1 MVSVLMCTYNRES
14 YLQRAIES
22 VLNQTYQEIEL
33 VIVDDGSTDGTRQMM
48 STYQDERVKFLPL
61 EYNSFYCNAAN
72 RGLELCAGDYVAF
85 MNSDDEWLPEKIE
98 KQVKFMEKNPEY
110 GACFTSVYLMN
121 NKGEDIT
128 DQCIGWKNL
137 FATNYETQKE
147 WLKHLFFKS
156 NCLCHP
162 SALVRKSVLEKVGG
176 FNLMYRQ
183 LADYD
188 LWIRIVEQT
197 PIHVLQEPLIR
208 FRWDTGDTTQVSSD
222 TEGNRART
230 YNEQMI
236 IRRNTIQR
244 LTDEQ
249 MTVFFGDE
257 FKNSTSKTHVEIEFE
272 KGFMLAAHRNEASEW
287 QILAI
292 EQFERAL
299 NLPGAIQ
306 TLHDHFGSSVFDIYE
321 WNKTFMYRD
330 PWIIGECARLR
341 QSLEEQQ
348 ILMDQQQSVILEQQ
362 SMIEQ
367 QQGEI
372 EAARSLIDVYQN
384 STSWKVTEPLR
395 RITAWF
401 RK

>member
-1 MVSVLMCTYNRES
+1 MVSVLMCTYNREA

-33 VIVDDGSTDGTRQMM
+33 VIVDDGSTDGTKQMM
-48 STYQDERVKFLPL
+48 SEYQDERIKFLPL

-72 RGLELCAGDYVAF
+72 QGLELCTGDYVAF
-85 MNSDDEWLPEKIE
+85 MNSDDEWMPEKIE
-98 KQVKFMEKNPEY
+98 KQVEFMEQNPEY
-110 GACFTSVYLMN
+110 GACFTSVCLMN

-128 DQCIGWKNL
+128 EQCLGWKQL

-147 WLKHLFFKS
+147 WINHLFFKS
-156 NCLCHP
+156 SCLCHP
-162 SALVRKSVLEKVGG
+162 SALVRKSVIEKVGG

-197 PIHVLQEPLIR
+197 PICVLQEPLIK
-208 FRWDTGDTTQVSSD
+208 FRWDTGDQTQVSSD

-230 YNEQMI
+230 YNEQMM

-249 MTVFFGDE
+249 MITFFGDM
-257 FKNSTSKTHVEIEFE
+257 FRNPFSKTHVEIEFE
-272 KGFMLAAHRNEASEW
+272 KGFLLANHMNVASEW
-287 QILAI
+287 RILSM

-299 NLPGAIQ
+299 NLPDAIQ
-306 TLHDHFGSSVFDIYE
+306 ILREHFYMSVFEIYE

-330 PWIIGECARLR
+330 PWIVGEYERQK
-341 QSLEEQQ
+341 QSLEGQQIVMEQQ
-348 ILMDQQQSVILEQQ
+348 QRVITEQQSVMEQQQS
-362 SMIEQ
+362 
-367 QQGEI
+367 EI
-372 EAARSLIDVYQN
+372 EAQKNLIDVYQN

-401 RK
+401 KK